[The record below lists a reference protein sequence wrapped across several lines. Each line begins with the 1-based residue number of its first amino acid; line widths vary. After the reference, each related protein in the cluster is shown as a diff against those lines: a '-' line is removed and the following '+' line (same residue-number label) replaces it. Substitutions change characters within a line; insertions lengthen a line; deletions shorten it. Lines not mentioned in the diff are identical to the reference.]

1 MVIKNSVGFLQL
13 TSSECIDVLAAIC
26 KMLSL
31 AKLRLCFPKTQFWQT
46 HVEQETA
53 NEYVG
58 RFLSESLSNSAPKN
72 AIFKSNFSISAF
84 I

>member
-1 MVIKNSVGFLQL
+1 MPIDIFHFQL

-31 AKLRLCFPKTQFWQT
+31 AKLRLCFPKIPFWQIT
-46 HVEQETA
+46 VEQETA

-58 RFLSESLSNSAPKN
+58 RFLSEMFKN
-72 AIFKSNFSISAF
+72 AANELNDWIGCFRFVF
-84 I
+84 V

>member
-1 MVIKNSVGFLQL
+1 MNSLFFKL

-46 HVEQETA
+46 SVEQEVA

-58 RFLSESLSNSAPKN
+58 RFLSEFQSESQT
-72 AIFKSNFSISAF
+72 
-84 I
+84 